1 MPVQQQKGVSLMIG
15 HIDPSKETFAAFRAK
30 DRRNNNRY
38 DFGILG
44 VIV

>member
-1 MPVQQQKGVSLMIG
+1 MLSHGNGRDRGEP
-15 HIDPSKETFAAFRAK
+15 K